1 MTTSVTMT
9 APNRRILLV
18 DDNEGVHPYFTEVL
32 APEDS
37 AAEMD
42 AAAANLFGESE
53 ARVDIRFEL
62 SSAYQGEEALE
73 MVRSA
78 REAGRPFAMAFVDMR
93 MPPGWDGLTTIVK
106 IWEVD
111 PEIQIVICTAYSDHT
126 WAEIQAALTDAA
138 RWLVLKKPFDKIEVV
153 QLAHALTEKW
163 NLARRASLKFEALER
178 LVEARTLDLQHAHRV
193 KNEFLA
199 SVSHELLTPMNGLC
213 GFNDMLADTP
223 LNEEQQ
229 EFVEEAG
236 RCGRNLLKLIEGVL
250 DFNRSEAGTL
260 VIQPVGFRPGEF
272 LESVV
277 ADHAAAALA
286 KGIELRADCSRL
298 ADMSWIAP
306 TDLIRKVLN
315 PLIENAVKFTAQGSV
330 TLAVEA
336 HERGLRFSVTDTG
349 VGLTPQQ
356 LEWIQIPF
364 AQVDGGTTRRNTG
377 IGLGLPLARQL
388 VRAMGGE
395 LKLTG
400 EPDRGVTARFTLKAS
415 PQLASAAA

>member
-1 MTTSVTMT
+1 MMTT
-9 APNRRILLV
+9 PNRRILLV

-37 AAEMD
+37 AAAMD
-42 AAAANLFGESE
+42 AAAADLFGESE

-73 MVRSA
+73 MVRRA
-78 REAGRPFAMAFVDMR
+78 REAGLPFAMAFVDMR

-126 WAEIQAALTDAA
+126 WAEIQAALTDSA

-153 QLAHALTEKW
+153 QLANALTEKW
-163 NLARRASLKFEALER
+163 NLARRASLKMEAMER

-229 EFVEEAG
+229 EFVQEAG

-260 VIQPVGFRPGEF
+260 VIQPVEFRPGEF

-306 TDLIRKVLN
+306 SDLIRKVLN
-315 PLIENAVKFTAQGSV
+315 PLIENAIKFTAQGSV

-336 HERGLRFSVTDTG
+336 HERGFRFSVTDTG
-349 VGLTPQQ
+349 VGLTTQQ
-356 LEWIQIPF
+356 MEWIQIPF

-388 VRAMGGE
+388 VGALEGE
-395 LKLTG
+395 LALTG
-400 EPDRGVTARFTLKAS
+400 EPDRGVTASFTVK
-415 PQLASAAA
+415 ASAAAVSVAA